1 MKIYF
6 ICESCIAMIS
16 FFGKRER
23 GMADRFLFFLSVL
36 SAICNRPWARGITI
50 ALRRR
55 RRRRRRRKG
64 RQRDRNWAQ
73 RVWIRFDGKRRGNIS
88 LIFFFFLLL
97 GITVSLKLPVQVEMN
112 VILNEKKKIFSADLF
127 LGEKLVQGN
136 LFLYTKWWDWCF
148 SLLALK
154 ENEILPFLP
163 IVQVTTVY

>member
-55 RRRRRRRKG
+55 RRRRRRRRKG

-88 LIFFFFLLL
+88 LIFFFFLLQ
-97 GITVSLKLPVQVEMN
+97 ITVSLKLPVQVEMN

-127 LGEKLVQGN
+127 FGRKTRSGKSFFIYKMVRLMFFFACLKGE
-136 LFLYTKWWDWCF
+136 
-148 SLLALK
+148 
-154 ENEILPFLP
+154 
-163 IVQVTTVY
+163 